1 MRDLIFAKRAGS
13 LEVAAASNLVK
24 LQQKLINVMGPLSQ
38 VFTIVEKASNYRF
51 VQVEISLPEFLTNLD
66 QTILLLGQ
74 VFNNISY
81 TRCFNALK
89 QITGDPRKRKQLLK
103 KKRDLLKKHVFL
115 VKDLSL
121 ISLEL
126 PKANKN
132 LRTFSWQ

>member
-89 QITGDPRKRKQLLK
+89 QITGDPRKTKQLLK

-132 LRTFSWQ
+132 LRTFS